1 MPRPFPSPFNIGTDI
16 CSISRVF
23 NILKGTNGRR
33 FVRRVL
39 NERERHEGL
48 ERLDGPLERWKL
60 AGRVSSVLEWKR
72 KELGLTVKEL
82 NKRRF
87 RVKGRMERLEGLLA
101 GSQGEMGEDGEKGK
115 GGRKQGRKIRSAI
128 REQLRRELEREI
140 RAEEEAERKLVL
152 ETEEGGVDGEQVL
165 MAREHAE
172 IGGEGEEGEEFAMEF
187 GREETD
193 EVVQEVVVKKE
204 GLEVRKDEETPEQKK
219 LKRLEDADIM
229 IRLLEDNDKELETA
243 AEGLWRAAEFLA
255 GRYVCIPLS
264 NVDKD

>member
-1 MPRPFPSPFNIGTDI
+1 
-16 CSISRVF
+16 
-23 NILKGTNGRR
+23 
-33 FVRRVL
+33 VRRVL

-101 GSQGEMGEDGEKGK
+101 CSQGEMAEDGGKGK
-115 GGRKQGRKIRSAI
+115 GGRKEGRKIRSTI

-152 ETEEGGVDGEQVL
+152 ETEEGGVDGEKVL

-172 IGGEGEEGEEFAMEF
+172 MEEEGEESAVEF
-187 GREETD
+187 GREETIGA
-193 EVVQEVVVKKE
+193 VKEVVVKKE
-204 GLEVRKDEETPEQKK
+204 GLNTRQDEVTPEQKK

-243 AEGLWRAAEFLA
+243 GEGLWRAAEFLA
-255 GRYVCIPLS
+255 GR
-264 NVDKD
+264 